1 MSQRNKGRRRLFF
14 LGGSFR
20 AATAFVPTAQDRV
33 VSGQR
38 QYRAVVVPTS
48 ANYSRCGA
56 RKPQRCIDIPLTSCC
71 DHSCLPG
78 FYERSESVEGVG
90 EIVSGGGEAEAEMRG
105 CVEAI
110 AGSEQD
116 SALGG
121 GLAERAL
128 LFSAHQPWEGGHAA
142 LRRNPAKHVA
152 MVAHEALEQLEVS

>member
-1 MSQRNKGRRRLFF
+1 
-14 LGGSFR
+14 
-20 AATAFVPTAQDRV
+20 
-33 VSGQR
+33 
-38 QYRAVVVPTS
+38 
-48 ANYSRCGA
+48 
-56 RKPQRCIDIPLTSCC
+56 
-71 DHSCLPG
+71 
-78 FYERSESVEGVG
+78 
-90 EIVSGGGEAEAEMRG
+90 MRG

-152 MVAHEALEQLEVS
+152 MDAQSTDIPEKSIMKIVARRRPK